1 MYSALKQL
9 EENRITVKTFSVNCR
24 NKNFFFSNLFIISTT
39 NHRFVFLI
47 SRYQGT
53 PLTVSPGCFSLLYLP
68 IPYKFCVLN
77 LFMITSSK
85 LFSYLHCLLSMHHHP
100 SLSTAG
106 LEKLK
111 ICMHIF
117 LYM

>member
-1 MYSALKQL
+1 MAKDEYFGNPILVILHLTNQL
-9 EENRITVKTFSVNCR
+9 SNTVLTFSI
-24 NKNFFFSNLFIISTT
+24 K
-39 NHRFVFLI
+39 
-47 SRYQGT
+47 QGT
-53 PLTVSPGCFSLLYLP
+53 PLTVSLCCISLLYLP
-68 IPYKFCVLN
+68 IPYKFCVQN

-85 LFSYLHCLLSMHHHP
+85 LFSYLQFAVNAPSSILKHC
-100 SLSTAG
+100 